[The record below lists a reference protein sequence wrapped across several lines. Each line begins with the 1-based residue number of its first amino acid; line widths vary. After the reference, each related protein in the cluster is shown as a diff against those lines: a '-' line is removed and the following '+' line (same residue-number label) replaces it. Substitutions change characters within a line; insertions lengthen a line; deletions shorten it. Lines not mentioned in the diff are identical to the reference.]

1 MFTPAKTLLPS
12 VTFMR
17 LTLLTLSSTLGM
29 ASYAAIDA
37 PILDNTA
44 YVLMDYDTGT
54 ILAQQNADQPL
65 PPASLTKM
73 MTSYLIE
80 QRLLSG
86 NLKETD
92 PVTMS
97 PNAWC
102 KGTSEESCMYVPVN
116 STAPV
121 IDMLKGII
129 IQSGNDAAKAMAE
142 HIAGSEGAFSDL
154 MNEEAKKI
162 GMTNSHF
169 VNATGMPTQG
179 HNATA
184 YDMAKLSQAIIKN
197 SQKYY
202 PIYSQKEFTYN
213 NIKQGNRNVLL
224 ASDPTVDGLKTG
236 HTDEAGYC
244 LAVSSKRGD
253 MRLISVIFGTKSS
266 QARADQS
273 RELLNWGFGHFT
285 TQVVAPTNQ
294 TVGKSMVS
302 FGKSDAVNVA
312 TKNSLQVLIPK
323 IQAQKIQTQINLPKA
338 LKAPLKKG
346 QEVGTMTAVL
356 DGKTVASVPL
366 VAMQD
371 VEAAGF
377 FSRMVEY
384 VVGFFKGLF

>member
-1 MFTPAKTLLPS
+1 MFSSAKKSLKYSVLLASSALLP
-12 VTFMR
+12 
-17 LTLLTLSSTLGM
+17 LT
-29 ASYAAIDA
+29 SYGAIEA
-37 PILDNTA
+37 PTLDNSA

-54 ILAQQNADQPL
+54 ILAQKNAEQPL

-73 MTSYLIE
+73 MTSYIIE

-86 NLKETD
+86 QLKETD
-92 PVTMS
+92 PVTMT

-116 STAPV
+116 TTAPV

-129 IQSGNDAAKAMAE
+129 IQSGNDASKAMAE

-154 MNEEAKKI
+154 MNAEAKKI
-162 GMTNSHF
+162 GMNNSHF
-169 VNATGMPTQG
+169 VNVTGMPTDG
-179 HNATA
+179 HVSTA
-184 YDMAKLSQAIIKN
+184 LDMAKLSQAIIKN

-224 ASDPTVDGLKTG
+224 ATDPTVDGLKTG

-244 LAVSSKRGD
+244 LASSSKRGD
-253 MRLISVIFGTKSS
+253 MRLISVIFGTKSM

-285 TQVVAPTNQ
+285 NQVVAPANQ
-294 TVGKSMVS
+294 SAGKAPVT
-302 FGKSDAVNVA
+302 FGKADDVAVA
-312 TKNSLQVLIPK
+312 TKDTLKVLMP
-323 IQAQKIQTQINLPKA
+323 KIQTQPIQSQIHLNKD
-338 LKAPLKKG
+338 LKAPIKKG
-346 QEVGTMTAVL
+346 QEVGSMTAVL
-356 DGKTVASVPL
+356 DGKAVASVPL
-366 VAMQD
+366 VAMEN
-371 VEAAGF
+371 VEEAGF
-377 FSRMVEY
+377 FARMWDY